1 MIIVWLMHMHQRM
14 TKRKG
19 NSCQYCYV
27 RNKRLVLI
35 NMIICWKTVKLSKK
49 EVFLIC
55 YFHAMGNIDILYQ
68 MRGSQ
73 KLKVCKFLIKGE
85 GLVIDVGM
93 EIIKQS

>member
-1 MIIVWLMHMHQRM
+1 
-14 TKRKG
+14 
-19 NSCQYCYV
+19 
-27 RNKRLVLI
+27 
-35 NMIICWKTVKLSKK
+35 
-49 EVFLIC
+49 
-55 YFHAMGNIDILYQ
+55 MGNIDILYQ